1 MWKQPNDPH
10 LKRPLIVL
18 AFVVYIVFLGG
29 LVYFGSGLQALALV
43 TLATIVAGLWAQ
55 GRMCRLSDET
65 AEDSVVETP
74 ADDASLIHVR
84 HSGTY
89 QHKFPGLMTRSDLRH
104 ALTDAKAP
112 RMLVTLH
119 HEQAQSEVVF
129 PLDRSENAD
138 LQDFPEPIR
147 RSLSRLADV
156 IKPCRFRG
164 YLQEATFHIH
174 SLTDHPLLVTG
185 TVAEQAELL
194 QNLDY
199 AVKDYGLGQ
208 ELSVVVPL
216 SHQDFVMALDQGHLT
231 AVTEDIVTVLE
242 PAAQWPG

>member
-1 MWKQPNDPH
+1 MWKQPDDPH
-10 LKRPLIVL
+10 LKRLSIVL
-18 AFVVYIVFLGG
+18 AFVVNIVFLGG
-29 LVYFGSGLQALALV
+29 FVYCGSGLPALALV
-43 TLATIVAGLWAQ
+43 ILSTIVAGLWVQ
-55 GRMCRLSDET
+55 GRLCRLGDGA
-65 AEDSVVETP
+65 AENGIVETP
-74 ADDASLIHVR
+74 ADDASFIHVR

-89 QHKFPGLMTRSDLRH
+89 QRKFSGLLTRSDLCRT
-104 ALTDAKAP
+104 LTDAEVP
-112 RMLVTLH
+112 QMLVTLH
-119 HEQAQSEVVF
+119 HAEAQSEVTF
-129 PLDRSENAD
+129 PLDRPEKTD
-138 LQDFPEPIR
+138 LQDFPEQIR

-156 IKPCRFRG
+156 ITPCRFRG

-216 SHQDFVMALDQGHLT
+216 SRQDFVMALDQGHLT

>member
-1 MWKQPNDPH
+1 MWKQPDDPH
-10 LKRPLIVL
+10 LKRPSIVL

-29 LVYFGSGLQALALV
+29 LVYSGSGLQALALV

-55 GRMCRLSDET
+55 GRMCRLGDET
-65 AEDSVVETP
+65 AEDGIFETR

-89 QHKFPGLMTRSDLRH
+89 QHKFSGLMTLSDLRRT
-104 ALTDAKAP
+104 LTGAVAP
-112 RMLVTLH
+112 EMLVTLH
-119 HEQAQSEVVF
+119 HAEAHSEVIF
-129 PLDRSENAD
+129 PLDRPENAD
-138 LQDFPEPIR
+138 LQDFPEQIR

-156 IKPCRFRG
+156 ITPCRFRG
-164 YLQEATFHIH
+164 HLHEATFHIH

-216 SHQDFVMALDQGHLT
+216 SPQDFVMALDHGHLT
-231 AVTEDIVTVLE
+231 AVTEGIVTVLE

>member
-1 MWKQPNDPH
+1 MSKNPRQPPP
-10 LKRPLIVL
+10 KRPAIVL
-18 AFVVYIVFLGG
+18 ACVIFIVLLGG
-29 LVYFGSGLQALALV
+29 LVYFGSGLQALALGV
-43 TLATIVAGLWAQ
+43 LATIVAGLWAQ
-55 GRMCRLSDET
+55 GRLCRLGDET
-65 AEDSVVETP
+65 AEDGIVETP
-74 ADDASLIHVR
+74 ADDASLILVR
-84 HSGTY
+84 ASETY
-89 QHKFPGLMTRSDLRH
+89 QHKFSGLMTLSDLRRT
-104 ALTDAKAP
+104 LTGAVAP
-112 RMLVTLH
+112 EMLVTLH
-119 HEQAQSEVVF
+119 HAEAQSEVTF
-129 PLDRSENAD
+129 PLDRPENAD
-138 LQDFPEPIR
+138 LQDFPEQIR

-156 IKPCRFRG
+156 ITPCRFRG

-216 SHQDFVMALDQGHLT
+216 SRQDFVMALDQGHLT

-242 PAAQWPG
+242 PASQWPG